1 MLRAAVLLVVVLHV
15 SDASACKCDTSSS
28 FLSNASSGE
37 VVLVTV
43 VTPGEQ
49 EVRVG
54 IDKQL
59 AGPKVSG
66 QVVVQGADGGNCNAS
81 VRDFKKGQRLV
92 MVLSKRGSEFH
103 LAGCGVHWLAVD
115 GAKVKGP
122 IDEGV
127 TSLSLTELEKR
138 VVEAQRAYEKWK
150 GG

>member
-1 MLRAAVLLVVVLHV
+1 MLRALVLVVLLHV
-15 SDASACKCDTSSS
+15 ADAVACKCDTSSP

-37 VVLVTV
+37 VVVVTV

-49 EVRVG
+49 EVRVS
-54 IDKQL
+54 IEKQL

-81 VRDFKKGQRLV
+81 VREFKKGQRVV

-103 LAGCGVHWLAVD
+103 LDGCGVHWLAVD
-115 GAKVKGP
+115 GAKVKGAV
-122 IDEGV
+122 DDGV
-127 TSLSLTELEKR
+127 TSLSLSELEKR
-138 VVEAQRAYEKWK
+138 VVEAQRAYEKFK

>member
-1 MLRAAVLLVVVLHV
+1 MVRAVVVVVLLFG
-15 SDASACKCDTSSS
+15 SDASACKCDTGSS
-28 FLSNASSGE
+28 FLSNAMSGA

-43 VTPGEQ
+43 VAPGGQ
-49 EVRVG
+49 AVRVS

-81 VRDFKKGQRLV
+81 VREFKKGQRLV
-92 MVLSKRGSEFH
+92 MVLSKRGAEYS
-103 LAGCGVHWLAVD
+103 LNGCGVHWLAVD
-115 GAKVKGP
+115 GANVKGV

-127 TSLSLTELEKR
+127 TSLSLAALEQR
-138 VVEAQRAYEKWK
+138 VGEAQRKSDAFK

>member
-1 MLRAAVLLVVVLHV
+1 MLRALVLVVLLHV
-15 SDASACKCDTSSS
+15 ADASACKCDTSSP

-37 VVLVTV
+37 VVVVTV

-49 EVRVG
+49 EVRVS
-54 IDKQL
+54 IEKQL

-81 VRDFKKGQRLV
+81 VREFKKGQRVV

-103 LAGCGVHWLAVD
+103 LDGCGVHWLAVD
-115 GAKVKGP
+115 GAKVKGAV
-122 IDEGV
+122 DDGV
-127 TSLSLTELEKR
+127 TSLSLSELEKR
-138 VVEAQRAYEKWK
+138 VVEAQRAYEKFK